1 MNVGEFE
8 DSVSSETP
16 TEIYSSEDEVGGENQ
31 VNEMC
36 GIVCRYLFE
45 QLFVIQMSHIE
56 IFCFL
61 IQGLKIRPWKTLADE
76 VHNLWQVSEPALFV
90 ALKDTLP
97 EAIQHGQNEKREELS
112 VKQEEQQK
120 GLLRHRFRPPPVDRS
135 VRHVGMYSAAQTLMT
150 VLRKLWTM
158 NKSVLT

>member
-1 MNVGEFE
+1 MDKNSTPSYLSQISVSVIHFDHFKIRYQSKVIEVLPRRIFYEMNVREFE

-97 EAIQHGQNEKREELS
+97 EAYSVSRTRKEKNL
-112 VKQEEQQK
+112 
-120 GLLRHRFRPPPVDRS
+120 
-135 VRHVGMYSAAQTLMT
+135 A
-150 VLRKLWTM
+150 
-158 NKSVLT
+158 

>member
-1 MNVGEFE
+1 MQVIHFDHFQIQYQSKVIQVLPRRVFYEMNVGEFE

-90 ALKDTLP
+90 ALKDTLL
-97 EAIQHGQNEKREELS
+97 EATQRG
-112 VKQEEQQK
+112 
-120 GLLRHRFRPPPVDRS
+120 
-135 VRHVGMYSAAQTLMT
+135 
-150 VLRKLWTM
+150 
-158 NKSVLT
+158 